1 MTSRDG
7 SQKELKRP
15 YVDPKLCWGCGICE
29 TKCVFKDKAA
39 IRVVS
44 ANEDR
49 HPDNQPILTG
59 GDPYG
64 SPEQGSGD
72 SPYGY

>member
-1 MTSRDG
+1 MHTIKFPRVVP
-7 SQKELKRP
+7 EL
-15 YVDPKLCWGCGICE
+15 CTGCGICE
-29 TKCVFKDKAA
+29 TKCVFKDLAA

-49 HPDNQPILTG
+49 HPGNQPILTG
-59 GDPYG
+59 GMDGDPYG
-64 SPEQGSGD
+64 ITEDEAND